1 MSDVTGIE
9 VSDILGLSDPLTKL
23 IETVSGGIGKLYEPT
38 HIKRIAKAKA
48 EEVKLLGGAIS
59 ELDSIPAKYDAGRI
73 VIDGTDY
80 SELAK
85 RAQGRL
91 ALQELK
97 KQNNIDRVVGYAAQ
111 NLGDFAEVS
120 SEPVDLDWTTRFFD
134 AVSDVSTDE
143 MQILWGKILAG
154 EVNTPGSFSLRTLEA
169 VRNMSKKEAELFS
182 FMASFIINA
191 EAEMFVISDASL
203 LKKYKIS
210 YTSIMLLDE
219 CGLIN
224 SSGTLSYNSTVS
236 KTKALPIYNR
246 RRIVFVSCKTEEE
259 RKISFG
265 VHTLT
270 RVGKE
275 LIKIIDVEPNNDYL
289 LDLAKYIE
297 SHYTGIVSISIHEIN
312 EIKDGGINYK
322 LEPIE
327 TINTSS

>member
-1 MSDVTGIE
+1 MSDVKGIE

-48 EEVKLLGGAIS
+48 EEVKLLGGAIT
-59 ELDSIPAKYDAGRI
+59 ELDSIPAKYDTGKI

-91 ALQELK
+91 SLQELK

-111 NLGDFAEVS
+111 NLSNLTEVS
-120 SEPVDLDWTTRFFD
+120 NEPVDLDWTTRFFD

-154 EVNTPGSFSLRTLEA
+154 EVNKPGSFSFRTLEA
-169 VRNMSKKEAELFS
+169 VRNMSKREAELFS
-182 FMASFIINA
+182 FLTTVITNA
-191 EAEMFVISDASL
+191 GEEMVVISDTSL
-203 LKKYKIS
+203 LNKYKIS
-210 YTSIMLLDE
+210 YGSIMLLDE

-224 SSGTLSYNSTVS
+224 SSGTLSYNPIVS
-236 KTKALPIYNR
+236 KTKVLPIYNKK
-246 RRIVFVSCKTEEE
+246 RIALVSGKTEEDQ
-259 RKISFG
+259 KISFG

-275 LIKIIDVEPNNDYL
+275 LITIIDAEPNNDYL
-289 LDLAKYIE
+289 HDLAKYIE
-297 SHYTGIVSISIHEIN
+297 SQYTGIVSISIHEIN
-312 EIKDGGINYK
+312 EIKDGNISYK
-322 LEPIE
+322 IEPIE
-327 TINTSS
+327 TINTPS

>member
-1 MSDVTGIE
+1 MSDVKGIE

-48 EEVKLLGGAIS
+48 EEVKLLGGAIT
-59 ELDSIPAKYDAGRI
+59 ELDSIPAKYDTGKI

-111 NLGDFAEVS
+111 NLSNLTEVS
-120 SEPVDLDWTTRFFD
+120 NEPVDLDWTTRFFD

-154 EVNTPGSFSLRTLEA
+154 EVNKPGSFSFRTLEA

-182 FMASFIINA
+182 FLATVITNA
-191 EAEMFVISDASL
+191 EAEMFVISDTL
-203 LKKYKIS
+203 LLNKYRIS
-210 YTSIMLLDE
+210 YGSIMLLDE

-224 SSGTLSYNSTVS
+224 SSGTLSYNPIVS
-236 KTKALPIYNR
+236 KTKVLHIYNKK
-246 RRIVFVSCKTEEE
+246 RIAFVSGKTEEDQ
-259 RKISFG
+259 KISFG

-275 LIKIIDVEPNNDYL
+275 LITVVDVEPNNDYL
-289 LDLAKYIE
+289 CDLAKHIE
-297 SHYTGIVSISIHEIN
+297 SKYTGIVSVSIHEIN
-312 EIKDGGINYK
+312 EIKDGNISYK
-322 LEPIE
+322 IEPIE
-327 TINTSS
+327 TINTPS